1 MFAEGLAGTGPDAFI
16 SQTSVKKY
24 YLPLRA
30 FLARPVVLK
39 PSTLISKWSLLVF
52 RITLKTCTT
61 ISLQVGIIHQGQN
74 PRTTKRHP
82 EDPEAHSCKAGLKKR
97 RFVYL
102 RLETISILTYTTESM
117 PRKA

>member
-74 PRTTKRHP
+74 PRTT
-82 EDPEAHSCKAGLKKR
+82 AGTLMQMVLWLVLHSQQD
-97 RFVYL
+97 
-102 RLETISILTYTTESM
+102 TT
-117 PRKA
+117 